1 MARSALLKTGA
12 MNLEAFVRAIV
23 QAENLLLLL
32 AFFALS
38 GFLAG
43 IGVTR
48 SRHNPRRS
56 RRPGRWR
63 GPKRVKT
70 GPSAP
75 SPIQS
80 DRVDPTAQLAIVM
93 NAEFQPKRL
102 MSKSEARTFLQI
114 ERLLRGHANGWR
126 VMAQVSLGEVL
137 TTTDARA
144 FAAVNSK
151 RVDMLVIARD
161 GQPLAAVEFQG
172 AGHYLGTA
180 AARDAVKREALRRA
194 GVDFIEVKPD
204 HSDEDLAFEIARLVR
219 LKAPS
224 APQPA

>member
-1 MARSALLKTGA
+1 
-12 MNLEAFVRAIV
+12 
-23 QAENLLLLL
+23 
-32 AFFALS
+32 
-38 GFLAG
+38 
-43 IGVTR
+43 
-48 SRHNPRRS
+48 
-56 RRPGRWR
+56 
-63 GPKRVKT
+63 
-70 GPSAP
+70 
-75 SPIQS
+75 
-80 DRVDPTAQLAIVM
+80 M

-172 AGHYLGTA
+172 SGHYLGAA

>member
-1 MARSALLKTGA
+1 MD
-12 MNLEAFVRAIV
+12 LEAFLRELTSAD
-23 QAENLLLLL
+23 NLLLLL
-32 AFFALS
+32 AFVALS

-43 IGVTR
+43 LGVGGR
-48 SRHNPRRS
+48 GQRPRRS
-56 RRPGRWR
+56 AWRKGRWR
-63 GPKRVKT
+63 KGMKLTP
-70 GPSAP
+70 PDAAP
-75 SPIQS
+75 AQN
-80 DRVDPTAQLAIVM
+80 DRVDPTTQLAIVM
-93 NAEFQPKRL
+93 TAEFRPKRL

-114 ERLLRGHANGWR
+114 ERLLRGHGNGWR

-137 TTTDARA
+137 TSTDPKA

-172 AGHYLGTA
+172 SGHYLGTA

-219 LKAPS
+219 LKGPPTSLTA
-224 APQPA
+224 

>member
-1 MARSALLKTGA
+1 
-12 MNLEAFVRAIV
+12 
-23 QAENLLLLL
+23 
-32 AFFALS
+32 
-38 GFLAG
+38 
-43 IGVTR
+43 
-48 SRHNPRRS
+48 
-56 RRPGRWR
+56 
-63 GPKRVKT
+63 
-70 GPSAP
+70 
-75 SPIQS
+75 
-80 DRVDPTAQLAIVM
+80 M

-137 TTTDARA
+137 TTTDAKA

-172 AGHYLGTA
+172 SGHYLGTA

-194 GVDFIEVKPD
+194 GVDFIEVKPH
-204 HSDEDLAFEIARLVR
+204 HSEEDLAFEIARLVR

>member
-1 MARSALLKTGA
+1 MTLQAFLRELTSAD
-12 MNLEAFVRAIV
+12 NLP
-23 QAENLLLLL
+23 LLL
-32 AFFALS
+32 ALVALL

-43 IGVTR
+43 LKVGAK
-48 SRHNPRRS
+48 SRWGRRS
-56 RRPGRWR
+56 GQGRWR
-63 GPKRVKT
+63 AGMKLVTPDATTARN
-70 GPSAP
+70 
-75 SPIQS
+75 
-80 DRVDPTAQLAIVM
+80 DRTDPAAQLITVM
-93 NAEFQPKRL
+93 NAEFRPKRL
-102 MSKSEARTFLQI
+102 MSRSEARAFLQI
-114 ERLLRGHANGWR
+114 ERLLRGHQMGWR

-137 TTTDARA
+137 TSADAQA

-151 RVDMLVIARD
+151 RVDMLIIARD
-161 GQPLAAVEFQG
+161 GHPLAAVEFQG

-224 APQPA
+224 SPQPA

>member
-1 MARSALLKTGA
+1 

-23 QAENLLLLL
+23 QAENLPLLL

-43 IGVTR
+43 IGVS
-48 SRHNPRRS
+48 SRGRRTPRRS
-56 RRPGRWR
+56 RWRGRWR
-63 GPKRVKT
+63 APKRVKP
-70 GPSAP
+70 GSSSP
-75 SPIQS
+75 SPARS
-80 DRVDPTAQLAIVM
+80 DRIDPTAQLAVIM

-151 RVDMLVIARD
+151 RVDMLIIAHD

>member
-1 MARSALLKTGA
+1 ME
-12 MNLEAFVRAIV
+12 LEAFLRAL
-23 QAENLLLLL
+23 ASADNLPLLL
-32 AFFALS
+32 AFVALS

-43 IGVTR
+43 LGVGMRGQRTPSPSWR
-48 SRHNPRRS
+48 K
-56 RRPGRWR
+56 GRWR
-63 GPKRVKT
+63 KGMKMVPT
-70 GPSAP
+70 AP
-75 SPIQS
+75 SPARN

-93 NAEFQPKRL
+93 NAEFRPKRL

-137 TTTDARA
+137 TSADAKA

-151 RVDMLVIARD
+151 RIDMLIIARD

-172 AGHYLGTA
+172 SGHYLGTA

-219 LKAPS
+219 LKAPVT
-224 APQPA
+224 PQPA

>member
-1 MARSALLKTGA
+1 ME
-12 MNLEAFVRAIV
+12 LEAFLRAL
-23 QAENLLLLL
+23 ASADNLPLLL
-32 AFFALS
+32 AFVALS

-43 IGVTR
+43 LGVG
-48 SRHNPRRS
+48 SRGRRTPS
-56 RRPGRWR
+56 PYWRKGRWR
-63 GPKRVKT
+63 KGMKLVPT
-70 GPSAP
+70 ASAP
-75 SPIQS
+75 ARN
-80 DRVDPTAQLAIVM
+80 DRVDPTTQLAIVM
-93 NAEFQPKRL
+93 NAEFQAKQL

-137 TTTDARA
+137 TSADAKA

-172 AGHYLGTA
+172 SGHYLGTA

-219 LKAPS
+219 LKAPVT
-224 APQPA
+224 PQPV